1 MLTSWRDDHLT
12 EPERPGSLADGAG
25 GWTGGWAVASTAH
38 WENILDTSG
47 QTESCSKTTVHRP
60 PLGAGADIE
69 NIGRSVGGGG
79 GWGKNEFNIGFIRIL
94 PEPWWFFC
102 FLVVAWGP
110 FNLREKQWF
119 SAVNLEHLEQT
130 FRPSKML
137 MLSLIWFKDSSREY
151 FMNWNVI
158 VCIKEFSSHLNSLID
173 IAFIWSLLNIVC
185 KS

>member
-102 FLVVAWGP
+102 FLVLAWGP

-137 MLSLIWFKDSSREY
+137 MLIVVWYDLTLLYTGGGTQCPPLRFSSLESSR
-151 FMNWNVI
+151 VI
-158 VCIKEFSSHLNSLID
+158 WETPDVGTIH
-173 IAFIWSLLNIVC
+173 IW
-185 KS
+185 